1 MHYKENHRIIDTS
14 NFKYKICMFLYTI
27 MTCGNRMQDF
37 HNTEVID
44 RSLEE
49 SMDILS
55 LSLFKQVFFFTG
67 HPEFRP
73 L

>member
-1 MHYKENHRIIDTS
+1 
-14 NFKYKICMFLYTI
+14 MFLYTI

-67 HPEFRP
+67 HPEFSP